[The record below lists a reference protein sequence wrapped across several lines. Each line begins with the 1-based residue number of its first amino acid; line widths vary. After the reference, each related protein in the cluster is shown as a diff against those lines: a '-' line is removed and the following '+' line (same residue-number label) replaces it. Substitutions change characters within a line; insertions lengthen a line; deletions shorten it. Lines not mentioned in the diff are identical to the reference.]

1 MKAIVIYRSSTG
13 FTRRYATWIA
23 EDLGCEAVD
32 LAVSTIDVRDYDV
45 VVFGSWFHAAAL
57 PGSKKCKLMMAEH
70 PDVPF
75 VVFCVG
81 ATKSEETQQIA
92 EALDRT
98 YPETEYPDLPRF
110 YLRGGFNYS
119 ALSFVNRL
127 AMKMKFKELEKK
139 ANTGDTD
146 AAEALAGMREGFDAT
161 DRAMVAP
168 LVACARKRAAGTAN
182 ISDAER

>member
-13 FTRRYATWIA
+13 FTRRYAAWIA

-32 LAVSTIDVRDYDV
+32 LAVSTIDVSDYDV
-45 VVFGSWFHAAAL
+45 VVFGSWLHAASV

-81 ATKSEETQQIA
+81 ATKSEETQQIT

-98 YPETEYPDLPRF
+98 YPKTEYPDLPRF
-110 YLRGGFNYS
+110 YLRGGFSYP
-119 ALSFVNRL
+119 ALSFMNRI
-127 AMKMKFKELEKK
+127 AMKMMFKELEKK
-139 ANTGDTD
+139 ANAGDVD
-146 AAEALAGMREGFDAT
+146 AAEALVGMREGFDAT

-168 LVACARKRAAGTAN
+168 LVACVRERMAGVA
-182 ISDAER
+182 